1 MNCGLSRTTRAT
13 INLSNLKHN
22 LSIARQNVAD
32 AHCMAIIK
40 ANGYGHGMVPIAQAL
55 SDNGS
60 GADAFGVACLE
71 EAISLREAGIAQRIV
86 LLEGFIRA
94 DDLNFIRGYNLEPV
108 IHSHHQLEILEADNG
123 KPVQCWLKVDTGM
136 HRLGFPVNEAKDAY
150 QRLMNCESVAKPLH
164 MMTHLANA
172 DDRDDMFTQQQCIQ
186 FKQLVD
192 ELGFDDE
199 KSIANS
205 AGILGWNQLCP
216 NSHGQWL
223 RPGIMLYGVSPFIDS
238 HAEDHKLK
246 PVMTLSSELIAVNH
260 YKKGDAVGYGGIY
273 QCEEDMPIGVVAI
286 GYGDGYPRHAASGT
300 PVLIN
305 NKEVTIVGRVSMDM
319 ITVDL
324 RECADAKAGDEVI
337 LWGEGL
343 PIEDIAD
350 SAGTIGYELLCGV
363 TTRVNF
369 VYKDE

>member
-1 MNCGLSRTTRAT
+1 MNCGLSRATRAT

-22 LSIARQNVAD
+22 LSIARQSVAA

-40 ANGYGHGMVPIAQAL
+40 ANGYGHGMVQVAQAL
-55 SDNGS
+55 SGKKD

-71 EAISLREAGIAQRIV
+71 EAINLREAGVAQRIV

-108 IHSHHQLEILEADNG
+108 IHSHHQLDLLEADSG
-123 KPVQCWLKVDTGM
+123 KPIQCWLKVDTGM
-136 HRLGFPVNEAKDAY
+136 HRLGFSVNTTKEAY

-172 DDRDDMFTQQQCIQ
+172 DDRDDDLTQQQCIQ

-192 ELGFDDE
+192 DLDFEDE

-216 NSHGQWL
+216 DSHGHWL
-223 RPGIMLYGVSPFIDS
+223 RPGIMLYGVSPFNDS
-238 HAEDHKLK
+238 LAEDHKLK
-246 PVMTLSSELIAVNH
+246 PVMTLSSELIAINH
-260 YKKGDAVGYGGIY
+260 FKKGDAVGYGGNY
-273 QCEEDMPIGVVAI
+273 QCEDDMPIGVIAI
-286 GYGDGYPRHAASGT
+286 GYGDGYPRHAVTGT
-300 PVLIN
+300 PVLVN
-305 NKEVTIVGRVSMDM
+305 GKEVFIVGRVSMDM

-324 RECADAKAGDEVI
+324 RGCADAKVGDEVI

-343 PIEDIAD
+343 PIEKIAD

-363 TTRVNF
+363 TPRVQF
-369 VYKDE
+369 IYKY